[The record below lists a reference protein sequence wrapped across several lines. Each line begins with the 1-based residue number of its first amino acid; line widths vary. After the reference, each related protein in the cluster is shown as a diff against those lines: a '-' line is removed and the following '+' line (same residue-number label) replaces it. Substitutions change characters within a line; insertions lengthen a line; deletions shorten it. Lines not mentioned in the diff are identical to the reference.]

1 MTWSALPFFY
11 LQNIASRLLGSRHG
25 TAVRPLYIE
34 DPANAGFLSQ
44 SRFVS
49 LDINS
54 PAPSLLFRVHSP
66 LGIGERGRGNLYP
79 RKRNG
84 SATKTPRWR
93 GLLYIEASL
102 PSHDVTPIIG

>member
-66 LGIGERGRGNLYP
+66 LGRSVAASPVYRHPHAVKSFGGVPLAAGFFYCNQ
-79 RKRNG
+79 
-84 SATKTPRWR
+84 
-93 GLLYIEASL
+93 LLTA
-102 PSHDVTPIIG
+102 